1 MSVDVNPY
9 AAPAVDPLPPPPRIA
24 DSEPIPAPQNLR
36 LFNFIIDNVVLY
48 AVDVG
53 AGFAI
58 AIIAVAIGREESLI
72 LLDGPLGLAIGVALR
87 LVYYIALESLWG
99 RTIGKLAAGTVV
111 VNAQGLKPT
120 FGQVWIRSLCR
131 FIPFEA
137 FSFLGRT
144 ARGWHDKLPNT
155 YVVKAR

>member
-9 AAPAVDPLPPPPRIA
+9 AAPAVDPT
-24 DSEPIPAPQNLR
+24 PAPVVTAAAPVPAAQNLR

-48 AVDVG
+48 ALSMGVG
-53 AGFAI
+53 FVI
-58 AIIAVAIGREESLI
+58 AIVAVSAGREEDLYW
-72 LLDGPLGLAIGVALR
+72 LDGPLGFVLEIGMR
-87 LVYYIALESLWG
+87 LGYYIALESLWG
-99 RTIGKLAAGTVV
+99 RTIGKLATGTVV

-120 FGQVWIRSLCR
+120 FGQICGRSFAR

-137 FSFLGRT
+137 FSFLGKT